1 MGRFGFWELIII
13 LVIIL
18 VIFGA
23 GKLPQVMKSL
33 GEGMRS
39 FRKAAQ
45 EDPQNNNQDNST
57 TKSVTQQEDSSK

>member
-57 TKSVTQQEDSSK
+57 TNSVTQQEDSSK